1 MAKRTLKFMV
11 AGAAIGS
18 VAVMSASQ
26 AMADSKGYRMGKA
39 THWGMNIAFTD
50 LDADEDG
57 QLSQEEFD
65 AAVAVWLAGKD
76 SDGDGMLSQEE
87 LAEAMLA
94 RMMEIAERS
103 SSMMMDGLDDDDD
116 GMISA
121 DEIGHR
127 RDSAKVFSRLDEN
140 DDGMISQEEFDSM
153 KSKGERGRRG
163 GKRGDRHGQRGK
175 DRK

>member
-1 MAKRTLKFMV
+1 
-11 AGAAIGS
+11 
-18 VAVMSASQ
+18 
-26 AMADSKGYRMGKA
+26 
-39 THWGMNIAFTD
+39 
-50 LDADEDG
+50 
-57 QLSQEEFD
+57 
-65 AAVAVWLAGKD
+65 
-76 SDGDGMLSQEE
+76 
-87 LAEAMLA
+87 
-94 RMMEIAERS
+94 
-103 SSMMMDGLDDDDD
+103 
-116 GMISA
+116 MISA